1 MPRTTKLITVS
12 LPPELAA
19 LAEKVAKEE
28 SRTKSELLREA
39 LREYVLTR
47 EVRREARRRLADI
60 MARLQEREL
69 PTDSA
74 ALEKVVRDALEGVRR
89 KRAAARRHA

>member
-12 LPPELAA
+12 LPPDLAA

-39 LREYVLTR
+39 PREYVLTR
-47 EVRREARRRLADI
+47 EVRREARRNLAAL
-60 MARLQEREL
+60 MARLLAGARA
-69 PTDSA
+69 TDSQVLERA
-74 ALEKVVRDALEGVRR
+74 VKKALRGVRSR
-89 KRAAARRHA
+89 RAATQMHA

>member
-1 MPRTTKLITVS
+1 MSRKTKLITVS

-28 SRTKSELLREA
+28 GRTKSELLREA

-47 EVRREARRRLADI
+47 EVRREARRRLATAL
-60 MARLQEREL
+60 ARLTERGAAGE
-69 PTDSA
+69 SA
-74 ALEKVVRDALEGVRR
+74 QMERAVRAAIAAVRK
-89 KRAAARRHA
+89 KRAATRVHA

>member
-12 LPPELAA
+12 LPPALAR

-47 EVRREARRRLADI
+47 EVRREARKRLAEI
-60 MARLQEREL
+60 VARLPDQDVGPAELER
-69 PTDSA
+69 A
-74 ALEKVVRDALEGVRR
+74 VRDAIGSVRK
-89 KRAAARRHA
+89 KRAAARVHA

>member
-12 LPPELAA
+12 LPPNLAA

-39 LREYVLTR
+39 LREYVLMR
-47 EVRREARRRLADI
+47 EVRREARRRLAGI
-60 MARLQEREL
+60 MARLQEKRPRGGPDLIEQ
-69 PTDSA
+69 A
-74 ALEKVVRDALEGVRR
+74 VRDAIGTVRK
-89 KRAAARRHA
+89 KRASTRSHA